1 VSNTMP
7 DTTTINGIISIM
19 RDIRLEVKTAM
30 RELEFDD
37 PVNESFE
44 YIDSL
49 ARVAVEKLKDEVL

>member
-1 VSNTMP
+1 
-7 DTTTINGIISIM
+7 M